1 MLPDIRNMQTIAY
14 DKLKEMIVT
23 LELKPGE
30 KITLNKI
37 IDTLGIGRTPIREA
51 IIKFKDQNLVKVIPQ
66 SGTYISKIDLK
77 QAEDAMFV
85 RKLIEKKIVA
95 MAINKDDNDLKNKL
109 AKILD
114 FAKAKENQQDK
125 RNFFHFD
132 NEFHKSFYTAVDKE
146 DIWNWMQTLNIQ
158 LERFRYLR
166 LSVEDLQW
174 STIIEQH
181 ESIFNAVINKDIPL
195 GTHEIE
201 NHLSMM
207 FKEEEELISAYP
219 DYFTNLTK

>member
-95 MAINKDDNDLKNKL
+95 MAINKDDDDLKNKL
-109 AKILD
+109 AKYWISLKQKKISKTKEIFFILIM
-114 FAKAKENQQDK
+114 
-125 RNFFHFD
+125 NF
-132 NEFHKSFYTAVDKE
+132 
-146 DIWNWMQTLNIQ
+146 
-158 LERFRYLR
+158 
-166 LSVEDLQW
+166 
-174 STIIEQH
+174 
-181 ESIFNAVINKDIPL
+181 INLFILPL
-195 GTHEIE
+195 IKKTFGIGCK
-201 NHLSMM
+201 L
-207 FKEEEELISAYP
+207 
-219 DYFTNLTK
+219 